1 MLISSFWGF
10 WENINQSFIYYAL
23 IAGLMIAVAAPLLG
37 SVIIVRRMSF
47 VADTISHFSLAG
59 AAFGAFLGGVLS
71 TSKIFD
77 KFPTVILTIG
87 FSLIG
92 TVLVEFVRNL
102 YKNYKELSMPIV
114 LSLGTALAAV
124 FFSKVRGASGNI
136 VRNFMFGS
144 VFQLEKM
151 DVIYLAISFVLLIV
165 FFIIFRKEVITISF
179 DEEFAKFSN
188 KKYWAFQ
195 IIFTILLSIF
205 ISVSMKAVG
214 ILLISSL
221 VIIPVSSS
229 IFIGKSFKDTIIKS
243 IVISI
248 LSLLL
253 GFTLSYPLNV
263 TGGPVIVLVNILFY
277 IIIAIYKKIS
287 LLRKNKN

>member
-59 AAFGAFLGGVLS
+59 AAFGAFLGGILS
-71 TSKIFD
+71 TSKVFD
-77 KFPTVILTIG
+77 KVPTVILTIG

-92 TVLVEFVRNL
+92 TVLVELVRNL

-188 KKYWAFQ
+188 KKYWTFQ
-195 IIFTILLSIF
+195 IIFTVLLSIF

>member
-71 TSKIFD
+71 TSKVFD
-77 KFPTVILTIG
+77 KVPTVILTIG

-92 TVLVEFVRNL
+92 TVLVELVRNL

-188 KKYWAFQ
+188 KKYWTFQ
-195 IIFTILLSIF
+195 IIFTVLLSIF

>member
-10 WENINQSFIYYAL
+10 WENVNQSFIYYAL

-71 TSKIFD
+71 TSKVFD
-77 KFPTVILTIG
+77 KVPTVILTIG

-188 KKYWAFQ
+188 KKYWTFQ
-195 IIFTILLSIF
+195 IIFTVLLSIF

>member
-59 AAFGAFLGGVLS
+59 AAFGAFLGGILS

-77 KFPTVILTIG
+77 KVPTVILTIS

-188 KKYWAFQ
+188 KKYWTFQ
-195 IIFTILLSIF
+195 IIFTVLLSIF

-277 IIIAIYKKIS
+277 IIIAIYKKIF

>member
-10 WENINQSFIYYAL
+10 WENVNQSFIYYAL

-59 AAFGAFLGGVLS
+59 AAFGAFLGGILS
-71 TSKIFD
+71 TSKVFD
-77 KFPTVILTIG
+77 KVPTVILTIG

-92 TVLVEFVRNL
+92 TVLVELVRNL

-188 KKYWAFQ
+188 KKYWTFQ
-195 IIFTILLSIF
+195 IIFTVLLSIF

>member
-59 AAFGAFLGGVLS
+59 AAFGAFLGGILS
-71 TSKIFD
+71 TSKVFD

-188 KKYWAFQ
+188 KKYWTFQ
-195 IIFTILLSIF
+195 IIFTVLLSIF

>member
-71 TSKIFD
+71 TSKVFD

-151 DVIYLAISFVLLIV
+151 DVIYLAISLVLLIV

-195 IIFTILLSIF
+195 IIFTVLLSIF

>member
-10 WENINQSFIYYAL
+10 WENVNQSFIYYAL

-71 TSKIFD
+71 TSKVFD
-77 KFPTVILTIG
+77 KVPTVILTIG

-92 TVLVEFVRNL
+92 TVLVELVRNL

-165 FFIIFRKEVITISF
+165 FFTIFRKEVITISF

-188 KKYWAFQ
+188 KKYWTFQ
-195 IIFTILLSIF
+195 IIFTVLLSIF